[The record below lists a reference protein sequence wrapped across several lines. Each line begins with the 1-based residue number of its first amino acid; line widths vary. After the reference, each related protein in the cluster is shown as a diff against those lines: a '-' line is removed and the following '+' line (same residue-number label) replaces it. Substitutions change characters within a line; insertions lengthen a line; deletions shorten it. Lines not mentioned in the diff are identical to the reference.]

1 MLPGPDMELKYVV
14 LAFMSMLTHKSFVEQ
29 LLVVFKLIHKT
40 SKFAS
45 FNHHLSHHQAHSSSK
60 KCAHLNHQHHPHFVS
75 DNKLHLSHNL
85 PHSFFVKDHQYH
97 QLQLH
102 HKLLYAILLL
112 SPFHHDQSSL
122 NVFQLLQLVHV
133 ISSLNVGFH
142 MVLQLNEKPL
152 FNVLLLLNNML
163 LHAMLSF
170 NMKLLKFVL
179 FVNSNVLVLLKKTH
193 KLISN
198 VMEQLF

>member
-1 MLPGPDMELKYVV
+1 M
-14 LAFMSMLTHKSFVEQ
+14 
-29 LLVVFKLIHKT
+29 FK
-40 SKFAS
+40 FDS
-45 FNHHLSHHQAHSSSK
+45 FNLHHFHPQVHSSSEK
-60 KCAHLNHQHHPHFVS
+60 FVHLNHLFHLHFAFV
-75 DNKLHLSHNL
+75 KQLHLFLNHLHLFS
-85 PHSFFVKDHQYH
+85 VKDHQYH

-142 MVLQLNEKPL
+142 MEHKLNEKPL